1 MPYRCNFMEEQRVL
15 RYPRK
20 DKIKLACILVVIQSV
35 CQITH
40 SNIDLN
46 KKTVKRKENKTRQ
59 KSLCVFS
66 SSCYMLSVSFT
77 VWGGL
82 HLEINEKKSAPIEA
96 IVYN

>member
-1 MPYRCNFMEEQRVL
+1 MEEQRVL
-15 RYPRK
+15 QYPRK

-59 KSLCVFS
+59 KEI
-66 SSCYMLSVSFT
+66 SVCFFFLLLYARAMSFT